1 MTAMIGPHDIGG
13 RKLGPI
19 PIEQNEPVFHADWE
33 RAVFGAVIS
42 TIIKGAYNVDE
53 FRSGIEQMDAE
64 RYLAAT
70 YYEKWLF
77 TLEYNLKRSGVISD
91 AEIAA
96 EIILWRGALESR
108 PGKPGPT
115 GARSLPERE
124 DPKLLE
130 TINWL
135 IPSGASSRREI
146 GTAPLYCVGEKVRG
160 RFIEPAPHTRIP
172 HYCQGETGRVRRI
185 HDAYPLPD
193 EVVRHGPEMPQYIYA
208 VEFAAKDLW
217 PDAEANSAVLVDLW
231 ESYLEPVS

>member
-1 MTAMIGPHDIGG
+1 MIGPHDLGG
-13 RKLGPI
+13 RNLGPI

-33 RAVFGAVIS
+33 RTVFGAVICA
-42 TIIKGAYNVDE
+42 IIKGAYNVDE

-77 TLEYNLKRSGVISD
+77 TLEYNLKRTGALSD

-96 EIILWRGALESR
+96 QLARLRAE
-108 PGKPGPT
+108 PGLAVPG
-115 GARSLPERE
+115 RE
-124 DPKLLE
+124 DQQLLD

-135 IPSGASSRREI
+135 IPSGASGRRDN
-146 GTAPLYCVGEKVRG
+146 GTAPRYCVGEKVRG
-160 RFIEPAPHTRIP
+160 RFIVPAPHTRIP
-172 HYCQGETGRVRRI
+172 HYCQGKTGRVRRI

-193 EVVRHGPEMPQYIYA
+193 EVVRHGPETPQYLYA
-208 VEFAAKDLW
+208 VGFAGRDLW
-217 PDAEANSAVLVDLW
+217 PDAETDTEVLTDLW